1 MEILKFISLFVI
13 LWLGTV
19 TTLRMIHRM
28 NVPIGN
34 FLWAALAL
42 TTFLFLQF
50 HL

>member
-1 MEILKFISLFVI
+1 MEIVKFISLFVV

-19 TTLRMIHRM
+19 TALRMIYKL
-28 NVPIGN
+28 NVPLGN
-34 FLWAALAL
+34 FLWTALAL